1 MESLSRQCIRGQ
13 NGFVSQD
20 LFLFNRTIREN
31 ISYGLDKVDI
41 EDIVAAAKMADIHS
55 RILQLPEQY
64 DTTVGERGTRLS
76 GGERQRLAL
85 ARALLIKPKLLILD
99 EATSDLDALTERAIQ
114 TALESLKG
122 NCTTIAIAHR
132 LSTVIKADR
141 IYVMADGK
149 IVEQGTHHELLANK
163 ELYSRLYDTQ
173 FAAS

>member
-1 MESLSRQCIRGQ
+1 M
-13 NGFVSQD
+13 
-20 LFLFNRTIREN
+20 
-31 ISYGLDKVDI
+31 
-41 EDIVAAAKMADIHS
+41 
-55 RILQLPEQY
+55 
-64 DTTVGERGTRLS
+64 
-76 GGERQRLAL
+76 
-85 ARALLIKPKLLILD
+85 D

-122 NCTTIAIAHR
+122 NCTIIAIAHR
-132 LSTVIKADR
+132 LSTVIKADW